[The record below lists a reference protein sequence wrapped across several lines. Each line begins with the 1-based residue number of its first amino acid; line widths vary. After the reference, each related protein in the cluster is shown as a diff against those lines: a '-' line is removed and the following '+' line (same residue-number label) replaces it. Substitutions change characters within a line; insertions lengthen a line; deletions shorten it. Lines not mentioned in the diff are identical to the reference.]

1 MKKTILTMLIL
12 SMVSLTGCI
21 FGKKQDTS
29 FKSMEQ
35 LHRENGVPVK
45 IEEVRADDFS
55 AVLKYSATLRARSEA
70 VRYARIAD
78 VVQAVNFKVGDYVR
92 ENQTVVTFP
101 QNNQTTQYYQL
112 KAGYELAEATNRR
125 MEQMYK
131 EGVISKQE
139 LDAAR
144 TNSEVTR
151 ANLNATD
158 DALRV
163 KAPLSGYITQLNVKP
178 TDNVNPGTPLFT
190 VSNLDLIEA
199 EIWASSKE
207 VDQIKVG
214 QRVTLEWDG
223 KTVEGSIIQ
232 VSQIMDSSKKAFEV
246 RALFKN
252 PAKLLTSGI
261 TADISI
267 QTYNNDQAVVVR
279 RNNLV
284 DEGGKRF
291 VYIVNNGKAVKREIL
306 AGKEQGALIEVKSG
320 LKPGEFIITEGNTM
334 VTDQAKV
341 NIINS

>member
-1 MKKTILTMLIL
+1 MKKVVLTMLIL

-45 IEEVRADDFS
+45 IEEVRANDFS
-55 AVLKYSATLRARSEA
+55 AGLKYSATIRARSEA
-70 VRYARIAD
+70 VRYAKIAD
-78 VVQAVNFKVGDYVR
+78 VVQSVNFNVGDYVR

-101 QNNQTTQYYQL
+101 QNNQTAQYYQL
-112 KAGYELAEATNRR
+112 KASCELAETTYRR
-125 MEQMYK
+125 MERMYK

-139 LDAAR
+139 LDASQ
-144 TNSEVTR
+144 TNYEVMR

-178 TDNVNPGTPLFT
+178 TDNVSPGTPLFT

-214 QRVTLEWDG
+214 QRVTVEWDE
-223 KTVEGSIIQ
+223 KTVEGSVFQ
-232 VSQIMDSSKKAFEV
+232 VSQIMDGSKKAFAV
-246 RALFKN
+246 KALFKN
-252 PAKLLTSGI
+252 PNKILTSGI
-261 TADISI
+261 TADVSI
-267 QTYNNDQAVVVR
+267 QTYENSQAVVVR
-279 RNNLV
+279 RTDLV
-284 DEGGKRF
+284 DEDGKRF
-291 VYIVNNGKAVKREIL
+291 VYVAVDGKAVKRQVL
-306 AGKEQGALIEVKSG
+306 TGKEQGALIEVKSG
-320 LKPGEFIITEGNTM
+320 LKPGEFIITEGNTI
-334 VTDQAKV
+334 VTDQTKV
-341 NIINS
+341 KIINS